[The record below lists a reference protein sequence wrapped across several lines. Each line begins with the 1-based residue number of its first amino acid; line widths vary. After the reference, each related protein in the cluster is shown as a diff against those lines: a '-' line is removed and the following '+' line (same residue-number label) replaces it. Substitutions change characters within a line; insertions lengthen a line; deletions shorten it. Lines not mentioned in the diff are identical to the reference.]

1 MNITELI
8 KKDKELNNFIE
19 KAPVEKRS
27 LLTGVN
33 SGAFAAVLMQMLKA
47 WQQPLIL
54 VEDNEEK
61 AQTLLDELGNLLPD
75 DMVFGF
81 PVDATIATQ
90 TAIAS
95 PDELSQRLQTLEFLA
110 EKRAGIVVVTPQ
122 ALQYKL
128 SDPRD
133 FTKAKKIF
141 KSEAEFDLDKL
152 IEWLT
157 QAGYRR
163 ESIVAR
169 PGEFARRGDILDI
182 YPLDQENPIR
192 IEFFGDEVDTVKE
205 FDSATQRSLEE
216 KDSISIGP
224 ALDRVFSPH
233 NFQETVEKIKQ
244 DMSESI
250 AEEESLKN
258 HFVKAIDLLEA
269 GGLPDNYAFLI
280 DYLLPRS
287 FNLIDYLDKDG
298 LLLFADW
305 QSIKKNVADV
315 DAQNEAFISEEI
327 KAGAM
332 LNSQKLRHSFE
343 RVVQKSKQA
352 QILFS
357 LFQKG
362 MGRLKFDQILNFT
375 TREVQ
380 QFFSQMPLIKSEL
393 TRFSNE
399 GNTVILQADSETRAK
414 QIAQNLVDYGV
425 DIPVVKADQLLLNKA
440 QITVGNFAHG
450 FALPSLD
457 LVYLT
462 ERELFNQRPHHRKR
476 VKTLENAQRLRNYNE
491 LKPGDYVVHVNH
503 GIGRFEG
510 IKTLDVDGKKRDY
523 ITITYQH
530 HDQLFVPADQLGL
543 VQKYVASEGRV
554 PHINKLGSSEW
565 TKTKKRVQSKVED
578 IADDLIELYA
588 KRESEKGFAFSP
600 DDDLQKEFEDAFPYP
615 ETPDQLRSIR
625 EIKAD
630 MESPKPMDRLLVGD
644 VGFGKTEV
652 ALRAAFK
659 AIRDGKQV
667 AFLAPTTI
675 LAQQHFET
683 MQDRFK
689 DFPVNCALL
698 SRFQT
703 LTEVKEIVEGVK
715 SGKIDMVVG
724 THRLLS
730 KDVQFKDLGLLIIDE
745 EQRFGVKHKER
756 LKELKANI
764 DVLTLTATP
773 IPRTL
778 HMSMVGVRDL
788 SVMETPPTN
797 RYPIQTYVMEE
808 MPSIV
813 REAVLREMKRNGQV
827 FFLHNRIDDIDKVV
841 SQLEELIPEAKI
853 EYIHGRMSENQM
865 EDIMY
870 RFSKNEFDI
879 LVTTTIIETGV
890 DMPNVNTMIVE
901 DADHYGLSQL
911 YQLRGRIGRSARLAY
926 AYFLYQ
932 PNKVLTEIGEKRLS
946 AIRDFTELGSG
957 FKIAMRD
964 LSIRGA
970 GNMLGKQQHGF
981 IDSVGYDLYAQ
992 MLDEAIKKRK
1002 GKKVAVKS
1010 NAEVQFDLEAYIP
1023 DDYIAD
1029 QEQKI
1034 EFYKKIKE
1042 INDQKEA
1049 DNIADE
1055 LIDRFGDYPLA
1066 VENLLNVS
1074 TVKADADLAQVVSLT
1089 QKSNDKLQVIFNNQ
1103 ASEELEGPNIFKA
1116 LEHVSLRARINM
1128 DPQKRLNVML
1138 DLEKNMSTRQLFNE
1152 LHTFLEAASEIVQ
1165 K

>member
-1 MNITELI
+1 
-8 KKDKELNNFIE
+8 
-19 KAPVEKRS
+19 
-27 LLTGVN
+27 
-33 SGAFAAVLMQMLKA
+33 
-47 WQQPLIL
+47 
-54 VEDNEEK
+54 
-61 AQTLLDELGNLLPD
+61 
-75 DMVFGF
+75 
-81 PVDATIATQ
+81 
-90 TAIAS
+90 
-95 PDELSQRLQTLEFLA
+95 
-110 EKRAGIVVVTPQ
+110 
-122 ALQYKL
+122 
-128 SDPRD
+128 
-133 FTKAKKIF
+133 
-141 KSEAEFDLDKL
+141 
-152 IEWLT
+152 
-157 QAGYRR
+157 
-163 ESIVAR
+163 
-169 PGEFARRGDILDI
+169 
-182 YPLDQENPIR
+182 
-192 IEFFGDEVDTVKE
+192 
-205 FDSATQRSLEE
+205 
-216 KDSISIGP
+216 
-224 ALDRVFSPH
+224 
-233 NFQETVEKIKQ
+233 
-244 DMSESI
+244 
-250 AEEESLKN
+250 
-258 HFVKAIDLLEA
+258 
-269 GGLPDNYAFLI
+269 
-280 DYLLPRS
+280 
-287 FNLIDYLDKDG
+287 
-298 LLLFADW
+298 
-305 QSIKKNVADV
+305 
-315 DAQNEAFISEEI
+315 
-327 KAGAM
+327 M

-425 DIPVVKADQLLLNKA
+425 DIPVVKADQLLSNKA

-703 LTEVKEIVEGVK
+703 PAEVKEIVEGVK

-1002 GKKVAVKS
+1002 GKKVVVKS

-1074 TVKADADLAQVVSLT
+1074 TVKADADLAKVVSLT

-1138 DLEKNMSTRQLFNE
+1138 ELEKNMSTRQLFNE

>member
-33 SGAFAAVLMQMLKA
+33 SGAFAAVLMQMLKV

-75 DMVFGF
+75 DMVFSF

-141 KSEAEFDLDKL
+141 KPEAEFDLDKL
-152 IEWLT
+152 TEWLT

-233 NFQETVEKIKQ
+233 NFQEAVEKIKQ

-250 AEEESLKN
+250 AEEESVKN

-298 LLLFADW
+298 LLLFDDW

-399 GNTVILQADSETRAK
+399 ENTVILQANSETRAK

-425 DIPVVKADQLLLNKA
+425 DIPVVKADQLLSNKA

-703 LTEVKEIVEGVK
+703 PAEVKEIVEGVK

-870 RFSKNEFDI
+870 RF
-879 LVTTTIIETGV
+879 
-890 DMPNVNTMIVE
+890 
-901 DADHYGLSQL
+901 
-911 YQLRGRIGRSARLAY
+911 
-926 AYFLYQ
+926 
-932 PNKVLTEIGEKRLS
+932 
-946 AIRDFTELGSG
+946 
-957 FKIAMRD
+957 
-964 LSIRGA
+964 
-970 GNMLGKQQHGF
+970 
-981 IDSVGYDLYAQ
+981 
-992 MLDEAIKKRK
+992 
-1002 GKKVAVKS
+1002 
-1010 NAEVQFDLEAYIP
+1010 
-1023 DDYIAD
+1023 
-1029 QEQKI
+1029 QKT
-1034 EFYKKIKE
+1034 
-1042 INDQKEA
+1042 N
-1049 DNIADE
+1049 
-1055 LIDRFGDYPLA
+1055 LI
-1066 VENLLNVS
+1066 S
-1074 TVKADADLAQVVSLT
+1074 W
-1089 QKSNDKLQVIFNNQ
+1089 
-1103 ASEELEGPNIFKA
+1103 
-1116 LEHVSLRARINM
+1116 
-1128 DPQKRLNVML
+1128 
-1138 DLEKNMSTRQLFNE
+1138 
-1152 LHTFLEAASEIVQ
+1152 
-1165 K
+1165 

>member
-128 SDPRD
+128 SDTRD

-163 ESIVAR
+163 ESIVAL

-250 AEEESLKN
+250 AEEESVKN

-352 QILFS
+352 QMLFS

-425 DIPVVKADQLLLNKA
+425 DIPVVKADQLLSNKA

-578 IADDLIELYA
+578 IADDMIGLYA
-588 KRESEKGFAFSP
+588 
-600 DDDLQKEFEDAFPYP
+600 
-615 ETPDQLRSIR
+615 
-625 EIKAD
+625 
-630 MESPKPMDRLLVGD
+630 
-644 VGFGKTEV
+644 
-652 ALRAAFK
+652 
-659 AIRDGKQV
+659 
-667 AFLAPTTI
+667 
-675 LAQQHFET
+675 
-683 MQDRFK
+683 
-689 DFPVNCALL
+689 
-698 SRFQT
+698 
-703 LTEVKEIVEGVK
+703 
-715 SGKIDMVVG
+715 
-724 THRLLS
+724 
-730 KDVQFKDLGLLIIDE
+730 
-745 EQRFGVKHKER
+745 
-756 LKELKANI
+756 
-764 DVLTLTATP
+764 
-773 IPRTL
+773 
-778 HMSMVGVRDL
+778 
-788 SVMETPPTN
+788 
-797 RYPIQTYVMEE
+797 
-808 MPSIV
+808 
-813 REAVLREMKRNGQV
+813 
-827 FFLHNRIDDIDKVV
+827 
-841 SQLEELIPEAKI
+841 
-853 EYIHGRMSENQM
+853 
-865 EDIMY
+865 
-870 RFSKNEFDI
+870 
-879 LVTTTIIETGV
+879 
-890 DMPNVNTMIVE
+890 
-901 DADHYGLSQL
+901 
-911 YQLRGRIGRSARLAY
+911 
-926 AYFLYQ
+926 
-932 PNKVLTEIGEKRLS
+932 
-946 AIRDFTELGSG
+946 
-957 FKIAMRD
+957 
-964 LSIRGA
+964 
-970 GNMLGKQQHGF
+970 
-981 IDSVGYDLYAQ
+981 
-992 MLDEAIKKRK
+992 
-1002 GKKVAVKS
+1002 
-1010 NAEVQFDLEAYIP
+1010 
-1023 DDYIAD
+1023 
-1029 QEQKI
+1029 
-1034 EFYKKIKE
+1034 
-1042 INDQKEA
+1042 
-1049 DNIADE
+1049 
-1055 LIDRFGDYPLA
+1055 
-1066 VENLLNVS
+1066 
-1074 TVKADADLAQVVSLT
+1074 
-1089 QKSNDKLQVIFNNQ
+1089 
-1103 ASEELEGPNIFKA
+1103 
-1116 LEHVSLRARINM
+1116 
-1128 DPQKRLNVML
+1128 
-1138 DLEKNMSTRQLFNE
+1138 
-1152 LHTFLEAASEIVQ
+1152 
-1165 K
+1165 

>member
-47 WQQPLIL
+47 WQQTLIL

-233 NFQETVEKIKQ
+233 NFQEAVEKIKQ
-244 DMSESI
+244 DMSEST
-250 AEEESLKN
+250 AEEESVKN

-352 QILFS
+352 QMLFS

-393 TRFSNE
+393 TGFSNE

-703 LTEVKEIVEGVK
+703 PTEVKEIVEGVK

-756 LKELKANI
+756 LKELKTNI

-797 RYPIQTYVMEE
+797 RYPIQTYFM
-808 MPSIV
+808 
-813 REAVLREMKRNGQV
+813 
-827 FFLHNRIDDIDKVV
+827 
-841 SQLEELIPEAKI
+841 
-853 EYIHGRMSENQM
+853 
-865 EDIMY
+865 
-870 RFSKNEFDI
+870 
-879 LVTTTIIETGV
+879 
-890 DMPNVNTMIVE
+890 
-901 DADHYGLSQL
+901 
-911 YQLRGRIGRSARLAY
+911 
-926 AYFLYQ
+926 
-932 PNKVLTEIGEKRLS
+932 
-946 AIRDFTELGSG
+946 
-957 FKIAMRD
+957 
-964 LSIRGA
+964 
-970 GNMLGKQQHGF
+970 
-981 IDSVGYDLYAQ
+981 
-992 MLDEAIKKRK
+992 
-1002 GKKVAVKS
+1002 
-1010 NAEVQFDLEAYIP
+1010 
-1023 DDYIAD
+1023 
-1029 QEQKI
+1029 
-1034 EFYKKIKE
+1034 
-1042 INDQKEA
+1042 
-1049 DNIADE
+1049 
-1055 LIDRFGDYPLA
+1055 
-1066 VENLLNVS
+1066 
-1074 TVKADADLAQVVSLT
+1074 
-1089 QKSNDKLQVIFNNQ
+1089 
-1103 ASEELEGPNIFKA
+1103 
-1116 LEHVSLRARINM
+1116 
-1128 DPQKRLNVML
+1128 
-1138 DLEKNMSTRQLFNE
+1138 
-1152 LHTFLEAASEIVQ
+1152 
-1165 K
+1165 

>member
-250 AEEESLKN
+250 AEEESVKN